1 MDGDSIRNSILLGSY
16 YAGELPK
23 LDVPVTPR
31 IAVPGVSRRQIV
43 DAVGDLVKD
52 GFVEIADFPI
62 GFETEL
68 DPDTIP
74 PLIMT
79 PFGKQKA
86 EGLRRTGIFNWNPK
100 IAIVFGGGSVTM
112 TDTTVHTE
120 TRITVQQ
127 FRDAVIGKIDNS
139 THPPAQK
146 EEAKSRLQAFLS
158 HPLVNTVLGAALGAL
173 LKT

>member
-16 YAGELPK
+16 YAGALPK

-31 IAVPGVSRRQIV
+31 IAVPGASRRQIV
-43 DAVGDLVKD
+43 DAVGELVKD
-52 GFVEIADFPI
+52 GFVEIADFPV

-86 EGLRRTGIFNWNPK
+86 ETLRRTGIFSWNPK
-100 IAIVFGGGSVTM
+100 FVFVVGSGKVVIN
-112 TDTTVHTE
+112 DTNVNTE

-139 THPPAQK
+139 THTSTEK

-173 LKT
+173 LKA